1 VSRTL
6 PCSFPSSHFEIFETD
21 SLFPSSY
28 SCKKL
33 KPTWDTLGERFSNV
47 KSKLT
52 VAKFDATENDVP
64 SSAGFKVSGFPT
76 IKFKAAGSKEWISY
90 EGDRSLD
97 SLVEFLEANA
107 TNDISAPD
115 DLEAELEG
123 ESTIKSDR
131 HDELV
136 RCLYFL
142 LLLLSGML
150 TLVSPTVNGSFRRE
164 EAE

>member
-1 VSRTL
+1 MSQL
-6 PCSFPSSHFEIFETD
+6 
-21 SLFPSSY
+21 SLLSLIIISKLTRFVLY

-64 SSAGFKVSGFPT
+64 ASAGFKVSGFPT

-123 ESTIKSDR
+123 ESTIKSER

-136 RCLYFL
+136 RPLSLSSFPFHFDDSLFTCSKRLFL
-142 LLLLSGML
+142 ESQ
-150 TLVSPTVNGSFRRE
+150 
-164 EAE
+164 